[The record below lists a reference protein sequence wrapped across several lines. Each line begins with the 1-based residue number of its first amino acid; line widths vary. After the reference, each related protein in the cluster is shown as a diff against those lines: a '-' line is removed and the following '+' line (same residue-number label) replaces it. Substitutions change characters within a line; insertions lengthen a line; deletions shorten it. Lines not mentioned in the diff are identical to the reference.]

1 MSTKGAE
8 LDHVLDRLR
17 ALLRE
22 VWDEHPADLP
32 VDGDAT
38 LLSLG
43 VDSLTLVS
51 LLDRVEAEFHTAWDP
66 DDPPGAYSSLRS
78 IAVAASPAAP
88 PAAPPAMPPTMPPT
102 GPPLASGL
110 AASGRRHVAVEDYRS
125 LMSSFPTGVAVVTGV
140 GADMLPRGAT
150 CSALCSVTLA
160 PPTLLVCLKTGST
173 TLEAIAARRSFAVN
187 LLNAG
192 ARRTAEVFAS
202 PVADRFAHVGWRPTG
217 AEGLP
222 WLERDTLA
230 VAECAVVGTFA
241 VGDHTAVLGEVVGA
255 EILPGEPLLYGMR
268 RFAAWTAGGRAR

>member
-8 LDHVLDRLR
+8 LEHVLDRLR
-17 ALLRE
+17 SLLKE

-66 DDPPGAYSSLRS
+66 DDPPDAYSSLRS
-78 IAVAASPAAP
+78 IAIAASPAASG
-88 PAAPPAMPPTMPPT
+88 PA
-102 GPPLASGL
+102 G
-110 AASGRRHVAVEDYRS
+110 SGRRHVGLDAYRS
-125 LMSSFPTGVAVVTGV
+125 LMSAFPTGVAVVTSI

-150 CSALCSVTLA
+150 CSSLCSVTLS
-160 PPTLLVCLKTGST
+160 PPTLLVCLKAGST
-173 TLEAIAARRSFAVN
+173 TLEAITTRQSFAVN

-192 ARRTAEVFAS
+192 ARRAAEIFAS
-202 PVADRFAHVGWRPTG
+202 PVADRFAHVDWRPTG

-222 WLERDTLA
+222 WLESDALA
-230 VAECAVVGTFA
+230 VAECAVAGMLD
-241 VGDHTAVLGEVVGA
+241 VGDHAVVLGEVVGA
-255 EILPGEPLLYGMR
+255 EILAGEPLLYGRR
-268 RFAAWTAGGRAR
+268 RFSAWMAGGTGR